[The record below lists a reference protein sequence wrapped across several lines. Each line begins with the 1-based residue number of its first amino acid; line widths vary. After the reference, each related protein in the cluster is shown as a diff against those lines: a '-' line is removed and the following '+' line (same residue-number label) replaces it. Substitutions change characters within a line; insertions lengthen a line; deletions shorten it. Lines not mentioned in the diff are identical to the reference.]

1 MHDHRHP
8 APPLARLA
16 SLSATLWLLAA
27 AGCVG
32 PDAAPDP
39 AGAWTPSRHVEH
51 RLLFARPDPAD
62 VNRLSL
68 RHGYEARTPADRALE
83 ILPGDPVSVVVNDV
97 YLPRDGAGPRDV
109 VLLLDLHAGAG
120 RPPESYA
127 VWYQRNVR
135 GGQKLGFDS
144 LLVHSERAWSPVNPP
159 RFTLRVIDVTAERNA
174 ATRRVFEQLE
184 DSVGGL
190 SSFVPHPAAG
200 GAAAAIRAAGFVLA
214 SRANTTIID
223 FSPQFYAGEFIER
236 AGPND
241 LPPFMQGTWLVVGRE
256 PLARDDASFWRRDLV
271 LDRRS
276 GTIAARESPD
286 LALGCPYVRLTI
298 AAVDAAVPR
307 VVLDHS
313 QTLYQALSNP
323 SPSPELLRAASRE
336 MVSSL
341 MAFGVHKRFL
351 SSRTMG
357 TLGELFSTLEDTG
370 LTEGDRAFLLRVASK
385 VAGAPFTTTADASE
399 WWRTTGARGHIDAA
413 DGTWRP

>member
-1 MHDHRHP
+1 MHDHDATR
-8 APPLARLA
+8 PPRARLA
-16 SLSATLWLLAA
+16 SLSATLCLLAA
-27 AGCVG
+27 AGCAG
-32 PDAAPDP
+32 PQPTPDP

-62 VNRLSL
+62 VNRLWL
-68 RHGYEARTPADRALE
+68 RHGYEARTPSDRALA

-127 VWYQRNVR
+127 VWYQRDVR

-174 ATRRVFEQLE
+174 AARRVLEQLE
-184 DSVGGL
+184 ESVGGL
-190 SSFVPHPAAG
+190 SSFVPHPASS

-276 GTIAARESPD
+276 GIIAAKDAPD

-313 QTLYQALSNP
+313 STLFATLSNP
-323 SPSPELLRAASRE
+323 NPSPEMLRAASRE

-341 MAFGVHKRFL
+341 TAFGVHKRFL

-357 TLGELFSTLEDTG
+357 ALGELFNALEDTG
-370 LTEGDRAFLLRVASK
+370 LTDGDRAFLTRVASK
-385 VAGAPFTTTADASE
+385 VAGTPFTTTADATR
-399 WWRTTGARGHIDAA
+399 WWRTTGAHGRIEPA